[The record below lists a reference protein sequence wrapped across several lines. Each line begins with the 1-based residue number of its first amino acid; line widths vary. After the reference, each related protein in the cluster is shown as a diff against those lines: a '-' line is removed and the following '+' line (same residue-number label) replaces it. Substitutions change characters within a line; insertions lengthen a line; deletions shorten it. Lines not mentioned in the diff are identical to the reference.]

1 MSHIKMATHLLCDD
15 TVRLHPAT
23 RPSPLPTIFACG
35 DSAVLVDFERADGS
49 VKALDEARLLERVST
64 LDRALLRH
72 PPRGF
77 IETVTAYR
85 TLLVSCAP
93 TVSHFEAISRAV
105 LAACRSG
112 SAAIYTRRR
121 WRIPVAYGGAF
132 GIDLAD
138 VAERLGTD
146 QERIVDT
153 HANAHYTVAMIGFL
167 PGFAYLTGL
176 PGWLALPR
184 RATPRPLVP
193 AGGIAIGGAQ
203 TAIGSIAGP
212 SGWHQIGRTPV
223 VAFDR
228 AREPVTFLEAGDE
241 IVLHRIDA
249 AEFTRLA
256 QAAADGEIVAERLT

>member
-1 MSHIKMATHLLCDD
+1 M
-15 TVRLHPAT
+15 
-23 RPSPLPTIFACG
+23 
-35 DSAVLVDFERADGS
+35 LVDFANAERS
-49 VKALDEARLLERVST
+49 VEPLDEARLLERVT
-64 LDRALLRH
+64 ALDRALLRH

-77 IETVTAYR
+77 IETVPAYR
-85 TLLVSCAP
+85 TLLVSYDSS
-93 TVSHFEAISRAV
+93 VSDFEAISLAV
-105 LAACRSG
+105 LEACRTC

-146 QERIVDT
+146 QERIVDA

-167 PGFAYLTGL
+167 PGFAYLAGL

-228 AREPVTFLEAGDE
+228 SREPVTFLEAGDE

-256 QAAADGEIVAERLT
+256 QAAAGGEIVAERLA